1 MGMARS
7 QVSWGSL
14 CYWTWRLLFM
24 FILVSSFCSLSL
36 ILLVYFGQKR
46 SGMPGLFGMVGMS
59 GMTGMSGMSGITI
72 LEIK

>member
-1 MGMARS
+1 MGLARTQVARTQVART

-36 ILLVYFGQKR
+36 IFLVYIGQKR
-46 SGMPGLFGMVGMS
+46 SGM
-59 GMTGMSGMSGITI
+59 TI
-72 LEIK
+72 LGIK